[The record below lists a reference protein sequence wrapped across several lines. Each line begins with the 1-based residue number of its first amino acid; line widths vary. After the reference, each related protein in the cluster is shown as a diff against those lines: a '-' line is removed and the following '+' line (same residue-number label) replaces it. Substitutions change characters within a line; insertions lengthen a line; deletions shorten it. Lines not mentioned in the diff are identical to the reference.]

1 MKFRSASS
9 CSLRASSTSWFA
21 AVANGIAY
29 DAAHDRLAEAMLVSR
44 DARAIDPAASIFDG
58 LRVDPDNV
66 RVTDESVRVLPGRIK
81 RRLALYGPFRRWM

>member
-1 MKFRSASS
+1 MLGTLLRPTDKEIQEAVENNKRIAGFRWG
-9 CSLRASSTSWFA
+9 T
-21 AVANGIAY
+21 
-29 DAAHDRLAEAMLVSR
+29 MLVSR